1 MGREIVE
8 KVRDAGI
15 VGAGGAGFPTHVKL
29 DTEVERVL
37 GNGASCEPLLMSDPY
52 LMEHETES
60 VLRGLVLTM
69 EATRA
74 GKGSICI
81 KGKHTGAV
89 RALRDAL
96 SKGAFDGVD
105 LVELEDFYPAGD
117 EHVLVYD
124 MMNRVVP
131 EGGIPLQ
138 VGAVVSNVESLR
150 NVAAAV
156 DRQEPVT
163 DRYLT
168 VCGEV
173 ARPMILKAPLG
184 TRIGDILHLAG
195 GATVN
200 PYRILIGGPMM
211 GKVVDDPATPVTKTT
226 SGVILLPA
234 DHNVIVGKTNDPDRI
249 RRITQMVCC
258 QCTRCTDLCPRH
270 LLGHSLEPHKIMR
283 QLGAPGGLSLELMED
298 ALICSECGICEKYAC
313 PMMISPREV
322 NAQIKQELMS
332 QGVRRSPSAE
342 AYNPSAFRDLR
353 KIPTLRLMDRLKVR
367 AYDVHPEFMA
377 EPIQVGEVS
386 IPLSQ
391 HIGAPAEA
399 VVKKGDRVR
408 RGDLVGKIPEKAL
421 GAAVHASIDGVVTGV
436 NDAVTIKR

>member
-8 KVRDAGI
+8 KVRAAGI

-52 LMEHETES
+52 LMEHETEA
-60 VLRGLVLTM
+60 VLRGLVLVM

-74 GKGSICI
+74 QRGSICI

-96 SKGAFDGVD
+96 TDGAFHGVD

-117 EHVLVYD
+117 EHVLVYET
-124 MMNRVVP
+124 MQRVVP

-138 VGAVVSNVESLR
+138 VGAVVSNVESLL

-173 ARPMILKAPLG
+173 ARPMILKAP
-184 TRIGDILHLAG
+184 IGMHIEDVLRQAG
-195 GATVN
+195 GASVG
-200 PYRILIGGPMM
+200 PYRVIIGGPMM
-211 GKVVDDPATPVTKTT
+211 GKVVDDPASPVTKTT
-226 SGVILLPA
+226 SGVILLPTN
-234 DHNVIVGKTNDPDRI
+234 HNVVTGKTNDPDRV

-283 QLGAPGGLSLELMED
+283 QLGAPGGPSRKVMED

-322 NAQIKQELMS
+322 NAQIKQELLA
-332 QGVRRSPSAE
+332 QGVRRSPSSE
-342 AYNPSAFRDLR
+342 AYRPSAFRDVR
-353 KIPTLRLMDRLKVR
+353 KIPTLRLMERLQVR
-367 AYDVHPEFMA
+367 AYDVHPEFLS
-377 EPIQVGEVS
+377 EPLSVEKVS

-391 HIGAPAEA
+391 HIGAPAEPL
-399 VVKKGDRVR
+399 VKAGDRVR
-408 RGDLVGKIPEKAL
+408 RGDLIGRIPEGAL

-436 NDAVTIKR
+436 DRAVHIKR